1 MKKLTISLMII
12 LGLSIVVG
20 CSRIPSPKKVV
31 QAYQA
36 AHNAGNVDSV
46 MALIYPDTRA
56 DFAGMGPA
64 LWGPDELRGKAAY
77 DSALHSQYTLNI
89 RNTAADTVFLDA
101 AESNDWTTAAGL
113 PPFKFKNFYLVI
125 REGKIRYIYAELD
138 DASVDRFNGVMSELI
153 PWAMENRADEFDRLS
168 SELFMFSAERARLSL
183 DLLGYWK
190 SGGTAQK

>member
-1 MKKLTISLMII
+1 MKKIAIPLMII
-12 LGLSIVVG
+12 LGLSIVSG
-20 CSRIPSPKKVV
+20 CSRVPSPQKVV

-89 RNTAADTVFLDA
+89 HSTAADTVFLDA
-101 AESNDWTTAAGL
+101 TKSNDWTTAAGL
-113 PPFKFKNFYLVI
+113 PPFKFKSFYLII

-138 DASVDRFNGVMSELI
+138 DASVDRFNGVMSGLI
-153 PWAMENRADEFDRLS
+153 PWAMENRAADFDSLS
-168 SELFMFSAERARLSL
+168 SELFMFSAESAKLSL
-183 DLLGYWK
+183 ALLNDWK
-190 SGGTAQK
+190 SSGSTQR